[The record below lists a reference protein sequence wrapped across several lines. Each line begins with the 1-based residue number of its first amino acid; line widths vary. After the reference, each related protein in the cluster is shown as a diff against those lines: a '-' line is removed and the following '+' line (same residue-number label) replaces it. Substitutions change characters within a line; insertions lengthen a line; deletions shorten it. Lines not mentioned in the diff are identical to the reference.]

1 MAKNFLDLHNART
14 SEAKARVEA
23 RVQRALS
30 EMPLQEL
37 QTARLLSQQ
46 QLANILDIE
55 PASIHQLERGTD
67 MYITTL
73 RSHIESMGGQLDIT
87 AHFPDGNVSIN
98 QFTEINDKLL
108 NDGLVMSNKQHS
120 ISSQT
125 QTQVGT

>member
-73 RSHIESMGGQLDIT
+73 RSHIEAMDGQLDIT

-108 NDGLVMSNKQHS
+108 NNGLVMSNKQHS

>member
-1 MAKNFLDLHNART
+1 MAKKFITLHNART

-23 RVQRALS
+23 RVQSALS

-55 PASIHQLERGTD
+55 PASIHQLERSTD
-67 MYITTL
+67 MYISTL
-73 RSHIESMGGQLDIT
+73 RSHIEAMGGQLDIT

-108 NDGLVMSNKQHS
+108 NDGLVMSNKWHS
-120 ISSQT
+120 VSSQT

>member
-73 RSHIESMGGQLDIT
+73 RSHIEAMGGQLDIT

>member
-55 PASIHQLERGTD
+55 PATIHHDR
-67 MYITTL
+67 MW
-73 RSHIESMGGQLDIT
+73 H
-87 AHFPDGNVSIN
+87 
-98 QFTEINDKLL
+98 
-108 NDGLVMSNKQHS
+108 
-120 ISSQT
+120 
-125 QTQVGT
+125 